1 MSGNFFTD
9 VIKKDSRYLST
20 KCIDDINLLEP
31 VFRAKVLKIVAE
43 AKALGLKLM
52 VYETYRSQQRQEQLY
67 EEGVTGLKEVG
78 VHHYGLA
85 CDLVRDVGGEPSWKG
100 DFSILGQL
108 AQKHHLIW
116 GGLWSN
122 PYDPYHIQRIAVNKQ
137 KELFSGKF
145 YPDENY
151 DPI

>member
-9 VIKKDSRYLST
+9 VIKKDSRYQSA
-20 KCIDDINLLEP
+20 KCINDINLLEP
-31 VFRAKVLKIVAE
+31 LLRAKVLKIVDE

-52 VYETYRSQQRQEQLY
+52 VFETYRSQQRQKQLFK
-67 EEGVTGLKEVG
+67 EGVTALKEVG

-116 GGLWSN
+116 GGLWHN
-122 PYDPYHIQRIAVNKQ
+122 PHDPYHIQRIALHKQ
-137 KELFSGKF
+137 KELFSGQF
-145 YPDENY
+145 YPDEKY
-151 DPI
+151 EPI

>member
-31 VFRAKVLKIVAE
+31 VLRDKVIKIVAE

-52 VYETYRSQQRQEQLY
+52 VFETYRSQQRQEELFKKRK
-67 EEGVTGLKEVG
+67 TRLKEVG

-85 CDLVRDVGGEPSWKG
+85 CDLVKDINGKSFFDEDAEHVAGAYGFKG
-100 DFSILGQL
+100 LHARRNEHVIVPFGADQTR
-108 AQKHHLIW
+108 A
-116 GGLWSN
+116 
-122 PYDPYHIQRIAVNKQ
+122 
-137 KELFSGKF
+137 
-145 YPDENY
+145 
-151 DPI
+151 